1 MIVRLQFLGSL
12 QYDLKQ
18 QTVLYQLSSEKTL
31 RDIVSKLLQNPKFKE
46 LKSFFSETL
55 ETKRSLLVFIN
66 QQEISVLD
74 GINTEVRNEDTIAFI
89 PVIHGGAFGN
99 I

>member
-1 MIVRLQFLGSL
+1 MKVRLQFLGSL

-18 QTVLYQLSSEKTL
+18 QSLSYQFSSERTL
-31 RDIVSKLLQNPKFKE
+31 RQIVSELIQDPKFKE
-46 LKSFFSETL
+46 LKSFFSESL

-74 GINTEVRNEDTIAFI
+74 GMNTKVKNEDTIAFI
-89 PVIHGGAFGN
+89 PVIHGGAIG
-99 I
+99 

>member
-18 QTVLYQLSSEKTL
+18 QSLSYEISSEISL
-31 RDIVSKLLQNPKFKE
+31 RKIVSELIKDPKFKE
-46 LKSFFSETL
+46 LKGFFSESL

-74 GINTEVRNEDTIAFI
+74 GMNTKVKGEDTIAFI
-89 PVIHGGAFGN
+89 PVIHGGVFG
-99 I
+99 

>member
-18 QTVLYQLSSEKTL
+18 QSLSYQISSEKTL
-31 RDIVSKLLQNPKFKE
+31 RQIVSELIQDPKFRE
-46 LKSFFSETL
+46 LKSFFSESL

-66 QQEISVLD
+66 QQEISVLN
-74 GINTEVRNEDTIAFI
+74 GMNTKVKNKDTIAFI
-89 PVIHGGAFGN
+89 PVIHGGAIG
-99 I
+99 